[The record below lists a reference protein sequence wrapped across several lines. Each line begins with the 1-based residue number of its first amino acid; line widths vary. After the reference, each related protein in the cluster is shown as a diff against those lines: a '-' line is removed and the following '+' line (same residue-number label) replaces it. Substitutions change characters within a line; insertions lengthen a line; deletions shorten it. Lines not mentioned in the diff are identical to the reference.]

1 MDPGSPGIVDQP
13 SVEGH
18 FRKKQTE
25 RFCVSGSVDLI
36 DNERSAPGID
46 NHVYQTRQRPPG
58 LSTWPVGLGVV

>member
-1 MDPGSPGIVDQP
+1 MRKRERLNVHWESLGIVYPP

-25 RFCVSGSVDLI
+25 RFCVSGSLDLI

-46 NHVYQTRQRPPG
+46 NRVYQT
-58 LSTWPVGLGVV
+58 L